1 MSKTRVMIIGILA
14 ILLMALPL
22 LTACDDDDET
32 KEVTQVET
40 QQPTPEEMP
49 DIHVGMAGLVTGPYG
64 AYAPI
69 TWGYLDYV
77 RDLNERGGI
86 DGAQIKMHWK
96 DCQFDTP
103 QSLAAYADFTR
114 SHDLVAF
121 SGNGTE
127 ANLALAPRCDEDG
140 IPLIAIGGEQQIVWP
155 SQKWVF
161 GTTPNHGS
169 GAVSAMKYA
178 MDQWDGSA
186 PPKVGIAYPAMA
198 FGEAQLEGI
207 EDYADELGY
216 EVVKKEEFAL
226 QSLDGVSQAL
236 TFQNAG
242 VDIVYIA
249 GTAKSVAVLCKDMK
263 RQGFEPSMVIGPFHA
278 IHPAFSDLAG
288 DAGEGVIA
296 WNVFEIWPQ
305 DLDNPSVE
313 YWRDK
318 AAEYGTGD
326 VVSQEEP
333 YFSPLYMWG
342 LSMGVT
348 LEAGLREA
356 AREVG
361 AANIDAQAL
370 RDALE
375 NITDFKT
382 ETSGFQP
389 PVTFSPENHEAYR
402 SNNIMQVQNGKW
414 VRVTDWFESAWEY
427 TE

>member
-1 MSKTRVMIIGILA
+1 MIIGILA

-22 LTACDDDDET
+22 LTACGDDDET

-96 DCQFDTP
+96 DCQFDTS
-103 QSLAAYADFTR
+103 QSLAAYTDFAR
-114 SHDLVAF
+114 SSYDLVAF

-127 ANLALAPRCDEDG
+127 ANLALSPRCNEDE
-140 IPLIAIGGEQQIVWP
+140 ISLIAIGGEQQIVWP

-207 EDYADELGY
+207 EDYAEELGY
-216 EVVKKEEFAL
+216 QVVEKKEFAL
-226 QSLDGVSQAL
+226 TSLDGVSQAL

-242 VDIVYIA
+242 VDIVYVA

-305 DLDNPSVE
+305 DMDNPSV
-313 YWRDK
+313 
-318 AAEYGTGD
+318 
-326 VVSQEEP
+326 
-333 YFSPLYMWG
+333 G

-361 AANIDAQAL
+361 AANIDAQAF

-389 PVTFSPENHEAYR
+389 PITFTSENHEAYR
-402 SNNIMQVQNGKW
+402 SNNIMQVQNGEW
-414 VRVTDWFESAWEY
+414 VRVTDWFESPWEY